1 MSTGLAYEEE
11 EEKRKK
17 LRTFYFY
24 DTHTLLLNFKVYD
37 LSVIYPYFFYNII
50 LYSEIIWV

>member
-1 MSTGLAYEEE
+1 MSTGFAYEEE

-24 DTHTLLLNFKVYD
+24 DTHTLLLSFKVYD
-37 LSVIYPYFFYNII
+37 LSVIYPYFFII
-50 LYSEIIWV
+50 